1 MSIALHKL
9 DPRYSI
15 YLGGFDA
22 RGCSA
27 SITAAT
33 ASSFKVTGNFA
44 ALTDFA
50 TLYILDAND
59 FFGHLFTSK
68 YLPDFNMTGVVLDF
82 DLAITGGF
90 YPGSKKYPS
99 VPWNALSYITE
110 SGTASSVALDITSTT
125 GLAYATAS
133 FTVATTL
140 APITSD
146 RVQLIY
152 LGNVIFDVI
161 VGGVYNGV
169 TVTTVNQVAA
179 ALAYLINSATSAST
193 PLTATSTGGTLT
205 VTCTQPGQ
213 DGNTI
218 ELTCLY
224 KTVTTQLYPTGSAGS
239 PPASGLPG
247 KLTGGTDPS
256 TFHVHIDFSAL
267 GLTSLRQAWLTLA
280 PSLPINSAA
289 GDYTLQAFTNKTFSY
304 EFSNWTVTDPDTH
317 TPLSIAG
324 PGSVTVGSRDAWA
337 SYTTGPWV
345 VTPGDYYQGFS
356 NVATAANQSVTIQ
369 YSCQSEHN
377 LYLGTSL
384 YVDRGILLVTLD
396 GVAQSNVDMYLDV
409 SSPTVTRVL
418 LASSVAAGNHTVAL
432 TVDSSHNAD
441 STGYN
446 AYFDYLQAAVPSNV
460 EPPAILYDTI
470 NPAWDFDTSQT
481 YMIPPARALFISQQM
496 GFAGDLDFYAGVFF
510 ALKRTRYGGSFHA
523 CTITLSGTLA
533 TNDTIWI
540 SVGGPTGHGTLIS
553 GATSEGGNPTGSTLS
568 PWNLATVFGAE
579 AQPAD
584 TLTTMAQRIVDAI
597 NALFIGVRAAPT
609 ATAGQLT
616 ITVLSPID
624 GFSLD
629 VSKSSGSTVTLAVSG
644 DIGNTSGGGG
654 NEGIW
659 QVDSTQTSPLNQA
672 FQDYLTD
679 LSTVITAAG
688 QTVTVA
694 FSQELLAPPDA
705 NTSSG
710 AWIQRFNDGPPGTTV
725 LTATEFGTWG
735 VGYVEGV
742 SSGTVHETAHGY
754 SVGYVLSDGT
764 NFYTVATVPDAD
776 HYTLVSGVPAV
787 GAQITAQ
794 LQTSQCT
801 FNPATMTA
809 YMTYVY
815 IQAAALMVAAGIATP
830 WLQFGEI
837 GWWFFA
843 GGTGPS
849 MAYYDAYTS
858 AEATSVLGRPL
869 ATFTSPSSDESVN
882 GYADANFLQNLVY
895 QHMHA
900 IALAVV
906 AATPAALFE
915 WLFPDDVN
923 FFEAYQNTTYPY
935 SIGGALNRYVNT
947 PGLYLSPG
955 SDISRF
961 KVEALA
967 WGTSY
972 RTIDNV
978 LLTLSFAAD
987 NAWPLADVRYLI
999 PWDNGGC
1006 PWVNE
1011 YGQALDFT
1019 IPGLGFW
1026 AIDHAIL
1033 FSWMTQPLGY

>member
-33 ASSFKVTGNFA
+33 ASSFKVSGNFA

-82 DLAITGGF
+82 DLAIVGGF

-99 VPWNALSYITE
+99 VPWNALSYIE
-110 SGTASSVALDITSTT
+110 ENGTASSVPLDITATT
-125 GLAYATAS
+125 GLTYATAS
-133 FTVATTL
+133 FTVASSL
-140 APITSD
+140 VPVAFD

-152 LGNVIFDVI
+152 LGNEIFDYV
-161 VGGVYNGV
+161 VPSPATGV
-169 TVTTVNQVAA
+169 TPTTIAA
-179 ALAYLINSATSAST
+179 ALAVLVNAATSASS
-193 PLTATSTGGTLT
+193 PLTATSSGPTLT

-224 KTVTTQLYPTGSAGS
+224 KTVTTQLYPTGSSGS
-239 PPASGLPG
+239 PPPSGLPG
-247 KLTGGTDPS
+247 KLTGGADPS
-256 TFHVHIDFSAL
+256 TFHVHIDFSGL
-267 GLTSLRQAWLTLA
+267 GLTSLRQAWLALA

-304 EFSNWTVTDPDTH
+304 EFSNWSVTDPDTN
-317 TPLSIAG
+317 TPLKIAG

-337 SYTTGPWV
+337 SYPAGAWTVEAGF
-345 VTPGDYYQGFS
+345 YYHGFC
-356 NVATAANQSVTIQ
+356 NVATSAGQSVTVS
-369 YSCQSEHN
+369 YSCQSSHN

-384 YVDRGILLVTLD
+384 YEDRGIFLVTLD
-396 GVAQSNVDMYLDV
+396 GVAQSNVDMYLDAT
-409 SSPTVTRVL
+409 SQTVTRVL
-418 LASSVAAGNHTVAL
+418 LASAVAAGNHTVTL
-432 TVDSSHNAD
+432 TVDASKNVDSS
-441 STGYN
+441 GYN
-446 AYFDYLQAAVPSNV
+446 AYFDYLQAAVLSDV
-460 EPPAILYDTI
+460 QPPAIDYDNI
-470 NPAWDFDTSQT
+470 NPAWDFDTGQT
-481 YMIPPARALFISQQM
+481 YMIPPARNLFISQQM
-496 GFAGDLDFYAGVFF
+496 GFTGDLDFYAGVFF
-510 ALKRTRYGGSFHA
+510 ALKRVRYGGSFHA

-533 TNDTIWI
+533 TNDIIWI
-540 SVGGPTGHGTLIS
+540 SVGGPTGHGSVVS
-553 GATSEGGNPTGSTLS
+553 GATSEGGNPTGQTTS
-568 PWNLATVFGAE
+568 PWNTATVFGVE

-597 NALFIGVRAAPT
+597 NALFVGICAAPT
-609 ATAGQLT
+609 ATAGQIA
-616 ITVLSPID
+616 ITVLSPIN

-644 DIGNTSGGGG
+644 DIGNTEGGGG

-679 LSTVITAAG
+679 LSAAITAAG

-694 FSQELLAPPDA
+694 FSQELLAPPDL
-705 NTSSG
+705 NTSMG
-710 AWIQRFNDGPPGTTV
+710 AWIQRFNDGSTV
-725 LTATEFGTWG
+725 LTDTEFGTWG

-742 SSGTVHETAHGY
+742 SSGTVQQTGHGY
-754 SVGYVLSDGT
+754 SIGYVLSDGID
-764 NFYTVATVPDAD
+764 FYTVATVPDAN
-776 HYTLVSGVPAV
+776 HYTLVTGTPSV
-787 GAQITAQ
+787 GAQIAAQ

-815 IQAAALMVAAGIATP
+815 IQAAALMVAAGIAVP
-830 WLQFGEI
+830 WLQFGEV

-843 GGTGPS
+843 GAS

-858 AEATSVLGRPL
+858 AQALSVLGRPL
-869 ATFTSPSSDESVN
+869 VVFTGPDNDPSIN
-882 GYADANFLQNLVY
+882 NYADADFLQGQLY
-895 QHMHA
+895 THMHSVWT
-900 IALAVV
+900 AVTGATS
-906 AATPAALFE
+906 AAKFE
-915 WLFPDDVN
+915 LLFPYDAN
-923 FFEAYQNTTYPY
+923 CPLAYQNTTYPY
-935 SIGGALNRYVNT
+935 SIGGELNRYVNLPYQYT
-947 PGLYLSPG
+947 G
-955 SDISRF
+955 SGGDIGRF
-961 KVEALA
+961 KGEALA

-972 RTIDNV
+972 RTIDQV
-978 LLTLSFAAD
+978 ISTLQQLTLLAY
-987 NAWPLADVRYLI
+987 PLADVRYLI

-1011 YGQALDFT
+1011 YGQALSFEV
-1019 IPGLGFW
+1019 PGLGLW

-1033 FSWMTQPLGY
+1033 FSWATQPLGY